1 MNFLIS
7 NVFQVEALLTTDE
20 LGKDLSSV
28 QNLMKKHQLVEV
40 KNLPILKFCIVIH
53 QMDYDKKESKRIHQN
68 LSLNSEAP
76 KKNL

>member
-40 KNLPILKFCIVIH
+40 KNLAIFCLVIH
-53 QMDYDKKESKRIHQN
+53 QMEYIKKESKRFPSKLIF
-68 LSLNSEAP
+68 E
-76 KKNL
+76 